1 MCTFLNIHTHRPAA
15 SASESVIYNYILQ
28 NVPVIEEPPTD
39 TIFSA
44 GIHPWL
50 LPTDQEAYYACLRR
64 LAALPGCIAI
74 GECGLDK
81 IVNTGL
87 SRQSHV
93 FRKQIEIATMLRLP
107 LVIHCV
113 KAWNTLYA
121 IQKEI
126 PADLPCIIHGFRGN
140 PDLAGQLIN
149 KGFYLSFG
157 FNFNPESLQDCP
169 PDRIFLE
176 TDENPL
182 PVEYLYRSA
191 AELRR
196 CTAEELNTQC
206 WENLRRIVPASKKIT
221 I

>member
-1 MCTFLNIHTHRPAA
+1 MQTFLNIHTHHPAA
-15 SASESVIYNYILQ
+15 SASESAIYNYILQ

-39 TIFSA
+39 TVFSA
-44 GIHPWL
+44 GIHPWF
-50 LPTDQEAYYACLRR
+50 LPTNHEEYYAYLMR
-64 LAALPGCIAI
+64 LAAQPNCIAI

-81 IVNTGL
+81 IISTGL
-87 SRQSHV
+87 SRQSDV
-93 FRKQIEIATMLRLP
+93 FRKQIEIAATFRLP

-113 KAWNTLYA
+113 RAWNRLYA
-121 IQKEI
+121 IQKDI
-126 PADLPCIIHGFRGN
+126 PVGLPCIIHGFRGK
-140 PDLAGQLIN
+140 PDLAEQLIN
-149 KGFYLSFG
+149 KGFYLSFS
-157 FNFNPESLQDCP
+157 FKFNPDSLQHCP

-182 PVEYLYRSA
+182 PVEHLYRSA
-191 AELRR
+191 AELRH